1 MDTAIFQILNSLTL
15 ISILFLVAIGLTITF
30 GLMGI
35 INLAHGEFFMLG
47 AYTVVVGG
55 EIGLPLLLTL
65 LATPLIVGAIGA
77 LTEQTVIKR
86 LYTRPLDTLLATW
99 GLSLVIRQ
107 LVKIIF
113 GARQRGSDAL
123 FSGTVTIL
131 GVDYPAYRLFIMAV
145 AVAVAVAF
153 FALVYRSG
161 FGVRLRAVIYNAR
174 NGPGDGR
181 QHRGGSTDGVAVGAD
196 DAGLAGAIVAPL
208 GTVNPQM
215 GLPWLINSFLV
226 VIVGGPAASGAVVGA
241 TFIGGTESTLSFFIE
256 PDMASDLVLTI
267 ALAALRLRPRG
278 LARTGAGS

>member
-1 MDTAIFQILNSLTL
+1 VDTAVFQVLNSLTL

-55 EIGLPLLLTL
+55 EMGLPLIVTL
-65 LATPLIVGAIGA
+65 VATPFVVGAIGA
-77 LTEQTVIKR
+77 LLEQSVIQR

-107 LVKIIF
+107 VVKIVF

-123 FSGTVTIL
+123 FSGTISIL
-131 GVDYPAYRLFIMAV
+131 GVEYPVYRIFIMAV
-145 AVAVAVAF
+145 AVAVAVGF
-153 FALVYRSG
+153 FALVYRSD
-161 FGVRLRAVIYNAR
+161 FGVKLRAVIFNRDMAR
-174 NGPGDGR
+174 
-181 QHRGGSTDGVAVGAD
+181 SMGVNTRRVDRTTFAAGAAV
-196 DAGLAGAIVAPL
+196 AGLAGAIVAPL

-215 GLPWLINSFLV
+215 GLPWLIDSFLV
-226 VIVGGPAASGAVVGA
+226 VIVGGQAASGAVVGA

-256 PDMASDLVLTI
+256 PVLASVLVLLI
-267 ALAALRLRPRG
+267 AIVALRIRPQG
-278 LARTGAGS
+278 LAGSGARS